1 MKDISF
7 ATFCHFLADLFAIL
21 SRLSLQ
27 MQRNNII
34 LPSVVTH
41 LKETLVRIEMVACRP
56 VVAGHLAKFWEKV
69 EGTQT
74 FQGVTFKD
82 AV

>member
-1 MKDISF
+1 
-7 ATFCHFLADLFAIL
+7 
-21 SRLSLQ
+21 

-41 LKETLVRIEMVACRP
+41 LKKTLVRIEIVACRP
-56 VVAGHLAKFWEKV
+56 EVAGHLAKFWEKV

-74 FQGVTFKD
+74 FQGVTFTGSIHGK
-82 AV
+82 AAKHGASIS